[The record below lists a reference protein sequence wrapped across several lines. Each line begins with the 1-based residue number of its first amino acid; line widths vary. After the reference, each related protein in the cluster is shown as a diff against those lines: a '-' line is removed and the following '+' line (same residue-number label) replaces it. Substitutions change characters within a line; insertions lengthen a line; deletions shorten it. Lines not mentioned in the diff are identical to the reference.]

1 MMGRPLLGMAFG
13 AGAIGLAL
21 LSMATRSE
29 TPPPGYWILDYGLLI
44 VCVLGIIGSLAAH
57 RRKK

>member
-29 TPPPGYWILDYGLLI
+29 TPPPGYWILEYGLLI
-44 VCVLGIIGSLAAH
+44 AGVLGIIGSVVAH
-57 RRKK
+57 RRTK

>member
-1 MMGRPLLGMAFG
+1 MMDRPLLGMAFG

-29 TPPPGYWILDYGLLI
+29 TPPPGYWILEYGLLI
-44 VCVLGIIGSLAAH
+44 AGVLGIIGSLVAH
-57 RRKK
+57 RRKR